1 MPVVHTCIVSY
12 IYMQNINTYIFKKH
26 RWGYALFFYNFPSPR
41 PPPRMFSL
49 HSDDSRKEKD
59 WLLSFAVLTLLPH
72 SDFEPLSLQTI
83 FVSREVAAGDVS
95 GMTVLPPCC
104 QQLLNSSAWLWLPF
118 GSSAVV
124 YLILASIH
132 YFQHHSTLSMTLCLP
147 PLTIVTAALQS
158 LSFPESLP
166 LPINTCLQRRYGS
179 LQVNLAGQDAISGG
193 PGCFSLQ
200 PIACAL
206 FCFF

>member
-1 MPVVHTCIVSY
+1 
-12 IYMQNINTYIFKKH
+12 
-26 RWGYALFFYNFPSPR
+26 
-41 PPPRMFSL
+41 MFSL

-72 SDFEPLSLQTI
+72 SDFELLSLQTI

-193 PGCFSLQ
+193 PECFSLQ

-206 FCFF
+206 FCFFWGLIWAPIVEDWECSVISSFNI